1 MHQWNH
7 PNNEW
12 SSDEFVALKEPHSVP
27 GMEPAAML
35 KMTTI
40 FQAWEEKQKSL
51 KAEDIE
57 ITYSYWDG
65 SGKA

>member
-1 MHQWNH
+1 
-7 PNNEW
+7 
-12 SSDEFVALKEPHSVP
+12 
-27 GMEPAAML
+27 MEPTAML

-65 SGKA
+65 SGKASLLLAL